1 MVLLGDTGVG
11 KSSIVLRF
19 ITNEFKPY
27 VESTIGASFMSKLV
41 LDADGSPIKFQ
52 IWDTAGQEGTEH
64 SAEST
69 MPTAQCALT
78 ASTCAPRQT
87 TTGSARSPT
96 RKRMFSSSASASSRA
111 PPSRTPSPSGSPN

>member
-1 MVLLGDTGVG
+1 MG

-52 IWDTAGQEGTEH
+52 IWDTAGQEKYH
-64 SAEST
+64 SLAPMYYKGARQPSWYDIT
-69 MPTAQCALT
+69 KHKTYQTSRTDRAGRR
-78 ASTCAPRQT
+78 APRT
-87 TTGSARSPT
+87 
-96 RKRMFSSSASASSRA
+96 SSSPWRA
-111 PPSRTPSPSGSPN
+111 TRATWRRRAR